1 MAGHEVEDTRTPCEV
16 LLWDQ
21 EEKEA
26 GYIYQVGFVTIIL
39 FLELLL
45 RELPFLKRLQD
56 WVPKSVLL
64 IFVGLGWGGI
74 LKWQVW
80 SQTLGI
86 LSFLWR
92 CLCFSVILEPTLKR
106 WLELSPF
113 LKVLQWASKVH
124 WEKFSEKTNWT
135 IRLERTPDFYR
146 EWVHKK

>member
-64 IFVGLGWGGI
+64 IFIGLGWGGI
-74 LKWQVW
+74 LKWQV
-80 SQTLGI
+80 
-86 LSFLWR
+86 
-92 CLCFSVILEPTLKR
+92 
-106 WLELSPF
+106 
-113 LKVLQWASKVH
+113 
-124 WEKFSEKTNWT
+124 
-135 IRLERTPDFYR
+135 
-146 EWVHKK
+146 